1 MLTIVSQP
9 GAFVG
14 NSGNPVVIKN
24 VICVHE
30 EDSGVLWKHTDYRK
44 GGRSQT
50 VRRRRLVVSMVCTLA
65 NYGGWRTVPFTPA
78 RLKIETSEYIW
89 NYFFYQDG
97 SIEIEIRLS
106 GILQVYVA
114 RDGEPNPHGTTVA
127 PGINA
132 QYHQHLFSFRI
143 DPMID
148 GLENSLVET
157 DVIPLPD
164 APTGS
169 AANHAGNA
177 FIARDTIIR
186 TAGGRDWDYT
196 TDRKWKI
203 INSAKTHYS
212 SGKNVGYTIATKS
225 GATPFMLRPDSWV
238 AKRAGILLGI
248 GSRAMSQ
255 WRMKTSSSLSR

>member
-1 MLTIVSQP
+1 M
-9 GAFVG
+9 
-14 NSGNPVVIKN
+14 
-24 VICVHE
+24 
-30 EDSGVLWKHTDYRK
+30 
-44 GGRSQT
+44 
-50 VRRRRLVVSMVCTLA
+50 
-65 NYGGWRTVPFTPA
+65 
-78 RLKIETSEYIW
+78 
-89 NYFFYQDG
+89 
-97 SIEIEIRLS
+97 
-106 GILQVYVA
+106 A

-127 PGINA
+127 PRINA

-148 GLENSLVET
+148 GLGNSLVET

-164 APTGS
+164 EPTGS
-169 AANHAGNA
+169 VANHAGNA

-225 GATPFMLRPDSWV
+225 GATPIMLRPDSWV
-238 AKRAGILLGI
+238 AKRAAFATKSIWVCKDVEAKDFGTVRMWPAGKYVPQAREPPEDSIGNWVKGEEPVENEDILVFVTLGEEPI
-248 GSRAMSQ
+248 
-255 WRMKTSSSLSR
+255 TLLVN